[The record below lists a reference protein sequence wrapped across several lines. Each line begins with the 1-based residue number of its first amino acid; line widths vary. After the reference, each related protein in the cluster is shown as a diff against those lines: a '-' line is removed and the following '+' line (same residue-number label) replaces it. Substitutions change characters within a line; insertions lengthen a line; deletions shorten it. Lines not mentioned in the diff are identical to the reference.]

1 MVKMWNWLTV
11 IFLSAF
17 GWGLSAPWA
26 LAASEMTVP
35 DTLAKCG
42 TATVAMVESGD
53 TLVTTDGLYIQLA
66 AIKAPEL
73 WPEGSAYASW
83 PHAAWARDKLERTV
97 KGKTVGLFCEGET
110 TSFDDRKIAHIQLPG
125 SEWLQDV
132 LVRQGAAYVFPRSN
146 HLAGLNRL
154 YATEDAARNQGIG
167 IWQTT
172 SIVSADSEDI
182 RTGWFQIVRGT
193 VLNVA
198 KVGGQTF
205 LNFGT
210 DWRKDFTAEIP
221 ASALRAFKKAEV
233 DPSTFQLKQVEV
245 RGWVTWKGGP
255 HIMLEGPG
263 QIRTVSP

>member
-1 MVKMWNWLTV
+1 MVKVWNRSTL
-11 IFLSAF
+11 IFVSAV
-17 GWGLSAPWA
+17 SMA
-26 LAASEMTVP
+26 LAAP
-35 DTLAKCG
+35 LTLAASAMPVPATLTTCG
-42 TATVAMVESGD
+42 TAKVKLVESGD

-66 AIKAPEL
+66 LIKAPEL

-83 PHAAWARDKLERTV
+83 PHAVWARDKLERTV

-110 TSFDDRKIAHIQLPG
+110 TSFDDRKIAHIQLPTG
-125 SEWLQDV
+125 EWIQDI
-132 LVRQGAAYVFPRSN
+132 LVKQGAAYVFPRST
-146 HLAGLNRL
+146 HQSGLERL
-154 YATEDAARNQGIG
+154 YAAEDTARGQSIG

-172 SIVSADSEDI
+172 KIVSADGEDI

-198 KVGGQTF
+198 SVGGKTF

-210 DWRKDFTAEIP
+210 DWRRDFTAEIP
-221 ASALRAFKKAEV
+221 ASALRAFKKAGV
-233 DPSTFQLKQVEV
+233 DASSFQSKHVEV

-263 QIRTVSP
+263 QLRTVAP